1 MYIRYN
7 TDMTLN
13 LHHAPSA
20 LIKYYLKST
29 HLKWM
34 TPISVCWKWTLL
46 QHHIANLMSEKWRQN
61 LHGIRQFPLAQKNSL
76 GTMFVVNYISYT
88 ENERNAEEVI
98 WTLNNAP
105 PSDRLVQERLWCQI
119 PKSAKKKI
127 NSAFSTEKWHI
138 VQCSEAQPLKPW
150 VIGNK
155 VKPQHCQS
163 ALLGPWQRPCS
174 RGTVSRTLTTAS

>member
-7 TDMTLN
+7 IDMTLK
-13 LHHAPSA
+13 LHLAPSA
-20 LIKYYLKST
+20 LIKCYLKST

-34 TPISVCWKWTLL
+34 TPLSVCWKCPLL
-46 QHHIANLMSEKWRQN
+46 RRHIANLMSEKWCQK
-61 LHGIRQFPLAQKNSL
+61 LHGICRFPLVQKKKRL

-88 ENERNAEEVI
+88 ENEQNAEEVI

-127 NSAFSTEKWHI
+127 NSAFSTEKWHV
-138 VQCSEAQPLKPW
+138 VQCSKAQPLKPW
-150 VIGNK
+150 VIGNE
-155 VKPQHCQS
+155 VRGSSHSTANLPCW
-163 ALLGPWQRPCS
+163 ALDKDPAPEAPYPGL
-174 RGTVSRTLTTAS
+174 